1 MTTGFKELDATVTLG
16 EQMQDED
23 SGPIVLINLFTI
35 APEEADAL
43 IAAWAHDAA
52 FMKEQPGYIS
62 TQLHR
67 GLAGSTT
74 FINYAIWESAA
85 DFRAAFSNPVFQSR
99 IAQYP
104 QSAVATPHLFRKV
117 AVGRL
122 CTA

>member
-67 GLAGSTT
+67 GLAGS
-74 FINYAIWESAA
+74 
-85 DFRAAFSNPVFQSR
+85 DLHQLR
-99 IAQYP
+99 
-104 QSAVATPHLFRKV
+104 HLGKR
-117 AVGRL
+117 R
-122 CTA
+122 